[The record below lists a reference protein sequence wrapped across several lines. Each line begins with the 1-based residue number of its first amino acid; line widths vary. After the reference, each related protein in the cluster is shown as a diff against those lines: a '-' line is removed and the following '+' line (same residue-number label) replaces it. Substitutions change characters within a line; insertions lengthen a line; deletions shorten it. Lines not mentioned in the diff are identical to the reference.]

1 MFGVRSCGRRAGVSL
16 VESIVAIY
24 LLTGAILTVFLLFD
38 HGLRISGETSKQS
51 KLVLVAQRRLEEIR
65 AWAATLSG
73 GAATNFNNI
82 ASLAAAGPDL
92 KDPDVTVNVQA
103 AIVTIFNPDTNSE
116 SAWGAGAKTM
126 VHSVAKVQVK
136 TSFGGPENVT
146 LVTLIREPAMTW
158 RSGSPMTLASSAQTV
173 ASLASFSNTAQGFSS
188 SGALIN
194 DLGVRW
200 HVNPIDS
207 SGDIKPGHQ
216 DDVVYTNR
224 FFNSWTNGYASQPG
238 TLKLQ
243 AESRYGG
250 VLQNVTCDVTNQ

>member
-1 MFGVRSCGRRAGVSL
+1 MFELRSCNGRSGVSL

-24 LLTGAILTVFLLFD
+24 ILTGAVLTVFLLFD
-38 HGLRISGETSKQS
+38 HGLRISGETSRQS

-73 GAATNFNNI
+73 GAASNFDNI
-82 ASLAAAGPDL
+82 ASLTATGPDP
-92 KDPDVTVNVQA
+92 KDGDVTVDVRA

-116 SAWGAGAKTM
+116 SGWGASAKTM

-136 TSFGGPENVT
+136 ASYGGSENVT
-146 LVTLIREPAMTW
+146 LVSLIREPALTW
-158 RSGSPMTLASSAQTV
+158 RSGTPLTLATSASTVSS
-173 ASLASFSNTAQGFSS
+173 LGSFSNTAQGFSTT
-188 SGALIN
+188 GAQIQ
-194 DLGVRW
+194 DLGFRW

-207 SGDIKPGHQ
+207 SGDIKVGHL
-216 DDVVYTNR
+216 DDVTYTNR

-243 AESRYGG
+243 AEARYGG
-250 VLQNVTCDVTNQ
+250 VMQNVSCDVTNQ